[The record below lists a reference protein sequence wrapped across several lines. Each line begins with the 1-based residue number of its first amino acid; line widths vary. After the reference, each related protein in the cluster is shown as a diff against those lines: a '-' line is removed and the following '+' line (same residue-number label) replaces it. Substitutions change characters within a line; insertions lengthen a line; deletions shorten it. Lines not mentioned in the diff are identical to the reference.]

1 MSAGIFILI
10 MFGGLIVFAVIVDL
24 IAKRRGKKLDFENR
38 DDSNISQSE
47 RIYAESFKDQV
58 KQNMDQGF
66 F

>member
-1 MSAGIFILI
+1 MSAGVFILI
-10 MFGGLIVFAVIVDL
+10 TFGGLIIFGVIVDL
-24 IAKRRGKKLDFENR
+24 IARLRGKKLDFKKR